1 MTKKLSKS
9 LHLNSSIFSYEL
21 LANKFLSDS
30 FDEISSIK
38 EQIESTQNEIK
49 EIFESIED
57 EDKSNELLFKENEFD
72 KKELEKEVKNILKQN
87 NTYPIDSLE
96 NKLIQAF
103 DLYKKISEYNKS
115 VKNKEK
121 ELNQNSYEKYLSL
134 NELEFI
140 DLLINK
146 WTSGFKNQAKELGI
160 NIIEDYISKLE
171 HLQEKYNE
179 TLFDINQ
186 NISNSQNEL
195 SNMFSELTGDETD
208 VLAINELINIFKAN
222 K

>member
-1 MTKKLSKS
+1 M
-9 LHLNSSIFSYEL
+9 
-21 LANKFLSDS
+21 
-30 FDEISSIK
+30 
-38 EQIESTQNEIK
+38 
-49 EIFESIED
+49 
-57 EDKSNELLFKENEFD
+57 FKENEFD

>member
-1 MTKKLSKS
+1 M
-9 LHLNSSIFSYEL
+9 
-21 LANKFLSDS
+21 
-30 FDEISSIK
+30 
-38 EQIESTQNEIK
+38 
-49 EIFESIED
+49 
-57 EDKSNELLFKENEFD
+57 FKENEFD
-72 KKELEKEVKNILKQN
+72 KKELEKQVKNILKQN

-146 WTSGFKNQAKELGI
+146 WTSGFKNQSNELGI

>member
-1 MTKKLSKS
+1 M
-9 LHLNSSIFSYEL
+9 
-21 LANKFLSDS
+21 
-30 FDEISSIK
+30 
-38 EQIESTQNEIK
+38 
-49 EIFESIED
+49 
-57 EDKSNELLFKENEFD
+57 
-72 KKELEKEVKNILKQN
+72 EKEVKNILKQN

>member
-9 LHLNSSIFSYEL
+9 LHWNSSIFSYEL

-72 KKELEKEVKNILKQN
+72 KKELEKQVKNILKQN

-146 WTSGFKNQAKELGI
+146 WTSGFKNQSNELGI